1 MIDSWSMLFPYLQV
15 SIAFL
20 DSSFFRTITQLSVY
34 WIATAIVHIA
44 FAISVLADA
53 KQIRNTFLVKGYIW
67 ALATLLG
74 GEFVVV
80 IYWVIHHSNLRSQDR
95 QVM

>member
-20 DSSFFRTITQLSVY
+20 STPFFRMITQLSVY

-44 FAISVLADA
+44 FAIAVFSDA
-53 KQIRNTFLVKGYIW
+53 KPRNTFLVKGYIW

-80 IYWVIHHSNLRSQDR
+80 IYWIIHHSNLRSQDR